1 MTPVDFVVTTVM
13 PHGRKQ
19 KRSAES
25 MLARTSGAPDT
36 INDCPAENTAIQALP
51 VHAPATAETFKQPK
65 QQQAANTAEHEHLQ
79 ASAKTKALPVLPW
92 MRVPVSI
99 EDGTGIPLSQ
109 VKGLHPFAH
118 TALQASKKVYSSFS
132 MYCACLIL
140 FASWIQPQL
149 VSLFRQPTATCIHD
163 TLNPHYAQQRFAA
176 IQCVF
181 TSNNVECL
189 GKGRSAEAALA
200 LSVDSWRHQ

>member
-1 MTPVDFVVTTVM
+1 M
-13 PHGRKQ
+13 PHGKKQ
-19 KRSAES
+19 KRSAEL
-25 MLARTSGAPDT
+25 MLARTSGAPDR

-79 ASAKTKALPVLPW
+79 APAKTKALPVLPW
-92 MRVPVSI
+92 MRVPISI

-132 MYCACLIL
+132 MPDSICQLDSAAACVPLL
-140 FASWIQPQL
+140 AANSHSHPRHTQPGGGEECVL
-149 VSLFRQPTATCIHD
+149 CSTKFCS
-163 TLNPHYAQQRFAA
+163 YAV
-176 IQCVF
+176 C
-181 TSNNVECL
+181 VECL
-189 GKGRSAEAALA
+189 GKDRSAEAALA